1 MARCEAEGLQD
12 RRGHRG
18 RQLPFW
24 GPELGDGIDA
34 TDLESGERLRVGAD
48 TLVRIA
54 AVKLDLPP

>member
-1 MARCEAEGLQD
+1 
-12 RRGHRG
+12 
-18 RQLPFW
+18 
-24 GPELGDGIDA
+24 LGDGIDA